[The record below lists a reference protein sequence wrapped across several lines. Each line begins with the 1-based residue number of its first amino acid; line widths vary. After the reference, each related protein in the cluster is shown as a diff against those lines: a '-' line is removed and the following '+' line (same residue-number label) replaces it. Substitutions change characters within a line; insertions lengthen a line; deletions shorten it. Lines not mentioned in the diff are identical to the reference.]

1 MSGTQQP
8 NFHFNRVLKMSID
21 LVLIFCLSIDRGN
34 HLRSLCYLFLL
45 FSAIL
50 ENQEQHQITS
60 DKKKF
65 LIKIETNCKEA
76 RICIK
81 NVLLVYLPFSAAV
94 LDIIKRLYDIIN
106 P

>member
-8 NFHFNRVLKMSID
+8 NFHFHRVLKMSID

-60 DKKKF
+60 EKRSF
-65 LIKIETNCKEA
+65 LLKLRQTA
-76 RICIK
+76 
-81 NVLLVYLPFSAAV
+81 
-94 LDIIKRLYDIIN
+94 KRLVFVSKMFC
-106 P
+106 